1 MDWSSEG
8 EAVADR
14 GVTVPPAGRGGAH
27 PDETYCALGAGLL
40 RPRFATISETTVTR

>member
-8 EAVADR
+8 EAVAGR
-14 GVTVPPAGRGGAH
+14 GVTVPPVSGSGTH
-27 PDETYCALGAGLL
+27 PFGTYSALAAGLL

>member
-1 MDWSSEG
+1 MGCILKG

-14 GVTVPPAGRGGAH
+14 MITVPPRSHGGSH
-27 PDETYCALGAGLL
+27 PDGTYSALAAGLL